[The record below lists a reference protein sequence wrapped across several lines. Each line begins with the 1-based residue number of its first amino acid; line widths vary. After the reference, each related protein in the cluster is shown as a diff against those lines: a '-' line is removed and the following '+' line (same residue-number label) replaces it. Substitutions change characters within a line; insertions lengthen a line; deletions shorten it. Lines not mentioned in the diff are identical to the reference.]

1 MPEEEQ
7 KEPEAKLAPD
17 LAVISPKTI
26 DLNEENVR
34 KLLKPMP
41 AEVKSETPDR
51 VQRSGHCGSYVSE
64 DSFLF
69 LSERRKF
76 SPKKQEEE
84 G

>member
-41 AEVKSETPDR
+41 AEVKSER
-51 VQRSGHCGSYVSE
+51 HCRSYVSE

-69 LSERRKF
+69 LSERGKL